1 MRIISG
7 SARGTKLVTLEG
19 LDTRPTTDRVKESLF
34 NLLQY
39 EFHEKRVMD
48 LYAGSGA
55 LGLEA
60 MSRGAVEIILVDQNK
75 ACIEII
81 QKNVEKTHG
90 LGKCKVLKE
99 DVLSAVR
106 KQKPQSLDLI
116 FMDPP
121 YLKGH
126 IEPTLEV
133 IIQTNVLKEGGLVVI
148 EHEKSDQ
155 WAQPQGLEL
164 VKTRAYGICAITI
177 YRRTA

>member
-7 SARGTKLVTLEG
+7 RARGTKLVTLEG

-39 EFHEKRVMD
+39 DFYDKHILD
-48 LYAGSGA
+48 LFAGSGA

-60 MSRGAVEIILVDQNK
+60 MSRGATEVTFVDQNK
-75 ACIEII
+75 ACVEII
-81 QKNVEKTHG
+81 QKNIDKTRG
-90 LGKCKVLKE
+90 NEQCKVIKD
-99 DVLSAVR
+99 DVLSAIR
-106 KQKPQSLDLI
+106 KHKPLSLDLI

-126 IEPTLEV
+126 ILPALES
-133 IIQTNVLKEGGLVVI
+133 ILEANVLKDGGLVVI
-148 EHEKSDQ
+148 EHEKDDE
-155 WAQPQGLEL
+155 WVLPHGLEL